1 MKLQNNRNTLKVLVL
16 GDVIGRC
23 GRQAVLQSIQ
33 QLKKQYDVDLF
44 VVNAENATHGNGL
57 NYKHYQAL
65 IQAGCDVLTMG
76 NHVFGNKE
84 IYQYIKKTTNKEK
97 QIKRKNIQD

>member
-33 QLKKQYDVDLF
+33 QLKKQYDVDLSWS
-44 VVNAENATHGNGL
+44 
-57 NYKHYQAL
+57 
-65 IQAGCDVLTMG
+65 MP
-76 NHVFGNKE
+76 
-84 IYQYIKKTTNKEK
+84 EK
-97 QIKRKNIQD
+97 QPMEMV

>member
-33 QLKKQYDVDLF
+33 QLKK
-44 VVNAENATHGNGL
+44 NTM
-57 NYKHYQAL
+57 L
-65 IQAGCDVLTMG
+65 IYSWLMPKMQPMEMV
-76 NHVFGNKE
+76 
-84 IYQYIKKTTNKEK
+84 
-97 QIKRKNIQD
+97 